1 MKEMKIGNERGKK
14 LEELEQITESLKAL
28 THPVRIRILQEL
40 KTGKKCVG
48 ELAERIG
55 VAQANLSQHLNLLR
69 NYGWINREKKALYVY
84 YSLSDKNISPV
95 LRRILEIVDKFFK

>member
-1 MKEMKIGNERGKK
+1 
-14 LEELEQITESLKAL
+14 
-28 THPVRIRILQEL
+28 
-40 KTGKKCVG
+40 
-48 ELAERIG
+48 